1 MLYST
6 LWGTKYYVTPAWHK
20 GSYAVP
26 PNMRRRATPRS
37 YRSVARGDLTFR
49 VSTVKSK
56 RCGFFAVLSNERE
69 TNSACSLASVAA
81 IYIEDIVAWTL

>member
-26 PNMRRRATPRS
+26 PDMRRRASHGRAAIETLPGVTRLPRLIALHS
-37 YRSVARGDLTFR
+37 TISTGAATNDIVDLTFR

-56 RCGFFAVLSNERE
+56 R
-69 TNSACSLASVAA
+69 
-81 IYIEDIVAWTL
+81 